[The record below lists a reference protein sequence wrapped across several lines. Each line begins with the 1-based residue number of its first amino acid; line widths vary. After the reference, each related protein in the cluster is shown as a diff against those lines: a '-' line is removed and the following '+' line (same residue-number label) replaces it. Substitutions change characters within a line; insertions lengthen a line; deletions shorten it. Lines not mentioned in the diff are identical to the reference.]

1 MENKTKNELITER
14 SEYSDGKDYSHLKP
28 NLHLKKYKHLFE
40 DGCVNCGS
48 NTSENLIEIQKVKV
62 IKKYYGFRNLSK
74 WNTRFI
80 KF

>member
-1 MENKTKNELITER
+1 MENETKNELITEG

-48 NTSENLIEIQKVKV
+48 KEVTVTGPSDICHSCGYV
-62 IKKYYGFRNLSK
+62 Y
-74 WNTRFI
+74 T
-80 KF
+80 